1 MRAGQLCGPMGKV
14 RTQRPPSDG
23 EILDVAA
30 LEIENDRGVLRQR
43 DRAFGAKHQIAAV
56 LYGDLRHHFYR
67 RVEQRLL
74 NHNHAGM
81 VRVAKVELGM
91 SEHR

>member
-14 RTQRPPSDG
+14 RTQRPPSVSF
-23 EILDVAA
+23 IVTVRSWTLRRWKSKT
-30 LEIENDRGVLRQR
+30 IEGSCDSAIEPSVRNTL
-43 DRAFGAKHQIAAV
+43 H
-56 LYGDLRHHFYR
+56 GDLRHHFYR